1 MILEVLPSA
10 NEEIE
15 LSFLFYEAQ
24 RLGLGVQFLSAVED
38 GYHRLLANPKAW
50 PPLQT
55 SKRFRRKLL
64 NGFPYGLIYVENEK
78 KITIIAVMHLAR
90 KPGYCHKRRPLP

>member
-15 LSFLFYEAQ
+15 LSYLFYEAQ
-24 RLGLGVQFLSAVED
+24 RLGLGVQFLNAVED

-50 PPLQT
+50 SLLPSST
-55 SKRFRRKLL
+55 RFRRCLL
-64 NGFPYGLIYVENEK
+64 RGFSYGLIYVVKEQ
-78 KITIIAVMHLAR
+78 KITIVAVMHLAR
-90 KPGYCHKRRPLP
+90 KPGYWHKRRST